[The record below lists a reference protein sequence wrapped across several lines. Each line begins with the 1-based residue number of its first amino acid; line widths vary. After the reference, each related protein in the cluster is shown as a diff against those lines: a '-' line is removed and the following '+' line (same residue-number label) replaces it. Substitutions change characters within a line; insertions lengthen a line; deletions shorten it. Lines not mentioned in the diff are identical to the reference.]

1 MRLLALAAAAIVA
14 LAAAVAAT
22 APASLAGAAVERATG
37 GAATVAGAD
46 GTLWRGRG
54 TLAAGSALRLPVA
67 WSINPLPLARGELRL
82 QILPGT
88 STGDAPRADVSA
100 RDGAIALRALEVAL
114 PADGL
119 AALAPRSG
127 LRIAGDVRV
136 SAASLERSGG
146 AWNGGARI
154 AWEGARLAVGSE
166 PPLRLG
172 TVRAE
177 LAAAGDRLAG
187 PVTNEGGEF
196 DVRGTLSIDAA
207 GAPDVALTLTPRGGG
222 TSQAR
227 ALAIV
232 ATRGAAGWSVDLRTD
247 PR

>member
-1 MRLLALAAAAIVA
+1 MRFLALAGAAIVA
-14 LAAAVAAT
+14 LAVAIAAT

-37 GAATVAGAD
+37 GAVTVAGAD

-54 TLAAGSALRLPVA
+54 TLAAGSALRLQIA
-67 WSINPLPLARGELRL
+67 WSIDPLGLARGELRVR
-82 QILPGT
+82 IRPVAP
-88 STGDAPRADVSA
+88 TGDAPRADVSA
-100 RDGAIALRALEVAL
+100 RDGALALRGLDVAL

-127 LRIAGDVRV
+127 LRVSGDVRAT
-136 SAASLERSGG
+136 AASLERSGG
-146 AWNGGARI
+146 AWNGDAHI
-154 AWEGARLAVGSE
+154 AWAGARLAIGSD

-196 DVRGTLSIDAA
+196 DVRGSVSIDAGGTPA
-207 GAPDVALTLTPRGGG
+207 LALTLTPHRGDP
-222 TSQAR
+222 SQAR
-227 ALAIV
+227 SLAI
-232 ATRGAAGWSVDLRTD
+232 AAKPGGAGFNVDYRMGA
-247 PR
+247 P